1 MTYVNLNS
9 SDITFF
15 YTELQQITDILSV
28 KGATMLTFPNTD
40 WSKELKSILA
50 SKSVQ
55 KLFKQIDDEYD
66 EYTILP
72 KKENVFKA
80 FELTSYKNTKVV
92 ILGQDPYPDALNAMG
107 LSFSVYP
114 NVPLPRSLVNIYKE
128 RLSDVNI
135 PMSTHGDLS
144 NWAKQGVLLLNTTLT
159 LREHKSNSHVKYGWN
174 KLFTDKVI
182 ELLNNGFPPSLTLC
196 QILHRLSFSSFSFIF
211 INSIIFNKYYSLKLG
226 KISINFSILFIFLI
240 LSIYKIIYAPL

>member
-1 MTYVNLNS
+1 
-9 SDITFF
+9 
-15 YTELQQITDILSV
+15 
-28 KGATMLTFPNTD
+28 MLTFPDTD
-40 WSKELKSILA
+40 WSKELKSVLA

-55 KLFKQIDDEYD
+55 KLFKQIDDEYN

-80 FELTSYKNTKVV
+80 FELTSYQNTKVV
-92 ILGQDPYPDALNAMG
+92 ILGQDPYPDAVNAMG

-182 ELLNNGFPPSLTLC
+182 ELLNNKATPVVFVLWGKNAHDYIPVITNKNHLVITSSHPSP
-196 QILHRLSFSSFSFIF
+196 LSALRTAEPFIGSKPFSR
-211 INSIIFNKYYSLKLG
+211 INE
-226 KISINFSILFIFLI
+226 FLEQTGQKTI
-240 LSIYKIIYAPL
+240 DWNN